1 MKNFVINENLKEKH
15 IAKIAKDERTTS
27 LIFHFLAAKTND
39 RLNLC
44 NIVVHK
50 NTNYETVRL
59 CNKRFDELGSSYL
72 SFMVFS

>member
-15 IAKIAKDERTTS
+15 IVKIAKDERTTS

-50 NTNYETVRL
+50 TL
-59 CNKRFDELGSSYL
+59 IMKQ
-72 SFMVFS
+72 